1 MLNFILPICS
11 QISDALE
18 AVAVAELV
26 ITHFSL
32 PVKNAHLAAAEFLHV
47 KMAGVGWCLL
57 SGLETSGSFLTH
69 VSISARY

>member
-1 MLNFILPICS
+1 MFNFILPICS

-18 AVAVAELV
+18 AMAVAELV

-47 KMAGVGWCLL
+47 KMAGVG
-57 SGLETSGSFLTH
+57 
-69 VSISARY
+69 